1 MSEIVK
7 DGDLVDPYKAFIS
20 KSRYARWIS
29 EYNRREKW
37 EETVQRYVDF
47 FAPKVN
53 IDAESKQEIFDA
65 IRNHEVMPSM
75 RAIMTAGEALER
87 SNVAGF
93 NCSFIAI
100 DSPRAFD
107 EALYILMCGTGL
119 GFSVEK
125 RYTRYL
131 PEVPANIQPS
141 DRVVVVHDSKEGWA
155 QGYRE
160 LVASLFEGYLPK
172 WDIRQIRP
180 EGARLKT
187 FGGRSSGP
195 QPIND
200 LFEFTV
206 KIFAG
211 ARGRKISSIECHEIM
226 CMIGSI
232 VVVGGVRR
240 AALISI
246 SSLSDDE
253 MRDAKSGEWWMNKP
267 HLALS
272 NNSATHHSKP
282 SRKEFDAEWEALR
295 LSKSGERG
303 IFNLAGAKEHSPERR
318 ESTKIAGLNPCLVG
332 SARILTEK
340 GWTTFADAYKDG
352 SSQRIIQDSR
362 VTYIPTDDGIEHPE
376 NWKININRPTAS
388 RVIDASHV
396 FLTQKDVPVVRVET
410 RSGHSV
416 TLTPD
421 HHIAT
426 KNGMVEAGSIKAGEK
441 ILITAGPLPNTSIVD
456 RLPESP
462 EEHEAFLM
470 GMIAGDGTFSAG
482 KTTEI
487 AHIDLWGEDVDVI
500 QPVVERSLK
509 AIWSVYGETVLS
521 GGNRPFVN
529 YLTVRDPKRGR
540 VRISSSFLAALLSK
554 KYGFCR
560 GAKHTVPASL
570 VENARTSASL
580 YYVAAL
586 AFCDGTVNKYNK
598 VGSSSIRISQSNK
611 DMLRDVQ
618 LILLANGISGSLYQ
632 RHPARTSMLPDGRG
646 GAAEFHCKANYEL
659 IFMMHAHEFTRYV
672 GFLAGHKKVL
682 SESMFVQPSRK
693 KNIYATV
700 TEVVPAG
707 SEDVYCLKE
716 DVNRTLCADG
726 VTMRRC
732 AEILLRPSEFC
743 NLSEVVV
750 QDTDTIEDLKS
761 KVVIATKI
769 GTWQSTLTNFPYLR
783 PEWKEN
789 CDEERL
795 LGVSITGTEGHP
807 VINGRQGKEKMA
819 KWLQEMKSVAISTNK
834 KEARRIGINFSAS
847 ITCAKPSGTVSQI
860 VGVSSGIHP
869 WYAQYFIR
877 RVRASKMDP
886 MAKFLEEAGVPC
898 EEDAYNDKNIV
909 FSYPTAAP
917 EGSITRHDRTAI
929 EQAEMW
935 IAFKENWTEHNPSV
949 TVYIGDEEWE
959 EMADWVYEHFD
970 RVVGMSFIPKEDESH
985 SFVQAPYEEI
995 TKEQY
1000 EQMQAGMPEINW
1012 DFLGI
1017 YETDDNTTGSQTL
1030 ACQAGQCDVADIVK

>member
-20 KSRYARWIS
+20 KSRYARWIP

-37 EETVQRYVDF
+37 EETVRRYVDF

-65 IRNHEVMPSM
+65 IRNHKVMPSM

-141 DRVVVVHDSKEGWA
+141 DRVVAVHDSKEGWA

-272 NNSATHHSKP
+272 NNSATYHSKP

-318 ESTKIAGLNPCLVG
+318 ESNKIAGTNPCG
-332 SARILTEK
+332 E
-340 GWTTFADAYKDG
+340 
-352 SSQRIIQDSR
+352 
-362 VTYIPTDDGIEHPE
+362 IE
-376 NWKININRPTAS
+376 
-388 RVIDASHV
+388 
-396 FLTQKDVPVVRVET
+396 
-410 RSGHSV
+410 
-416 TLTPD
+416 
-421 HHIAT
+421 
-426 KNGMVEAGSIKAGEK
+426 
-441 ILITAGPLPNTSIVD
+441 
-456 RLPESP
+456 
-462 EEHEAFLM
+462 
-470 GMIAGDGTFSAG
+470 
-482 KTTEI
+482 
-487 AHIDLWGEDVDVI
+487 
-500 QPVVERSLK
+500 
-509 AIWSVYGETVLS
+509 
-521 GGNRPFVN
+521 
-529 YLTVRDPKRGR
+529 
-540 VRISSSFLAALLSK
+540 
-554 KYGFCR
+554 
-560 GAKHTVPASL
+560 
-570 VENARTSASL
+570 
-580 YYVAAL
+580 
-586 AFCDGTVNKYNK
+586 
-598 VGSSSIRISQSNK
+598 
-611 DMLRDVQ
+611 
-618 LILLANGISGSLYQ
+618 
-632 RHPARTSMLPDGRG
+632 
-646 GAAEFHCKANYEL
+646 
-659 IFMMHAHEFTRYV
+659 
-672 GFLAGHKKVL
+672 
-682 SESMFVQPSRK
+682 
-693 KNIYATV
+693 
-700 TEVVPAG
+700 
-707 SEDVYCLKE
+707 
-716 DVNRTLCADG
+716 
-726 VTMRRC
+726 
-732 AEILLRPSEFC
+732 LRPSEFC

-761 KVVIATKI
+761 KVAIATKI

-783 PEWKEN
+783 SEWKAN

-834 KEARRIGINFSAS
+834 KEARRIGINQSAAV
-847 ITCAKPSGTVSQI
+847 TAVKPSGCRPGDGLLTTDVGIYTISEMTDEHPQSQEWADVVGIKATNGDKITKTYRNGVSEVFNIKLSIGYELESTPNHQWYVSSMHNGHKYVKSFVPGWYRTDELLPGHIIDTSIGSYSNKEEAMFAPSEDDVLKYNTGIRSMPLRMNPDIAWMLGYLWGDGSMSVYKHRLRFTDENLYNIEKAQRIIKENFGHGGNIRRAGKDRNCHSLEMASAQVFAFIKNNGVWKYSESGINDIPKIVRESSYESVIAFIAGIVDSDGCVYERNGKKELCISTADAAFAKHLQQVGLAVGVSLGRSHNTKGKNKQAQKSMWIMSLHSNCDPDRLRILAKHSEKVARVMPERELRVLNPVHMMKMGKVQSVTPAGERETFDVEVENSHWYHAGSFKSHNTVSQI

-935 IAFKENWTEHNPSV
+935 ITFKENWTEHNPSV